1 MFAKLWEEGGEYL
14 GYDFIKMVKNDN
26 IGITEG
32 KWDQKIPKLYNVIYE
47 QPFWLSP

>member
-32 KWDQKIPKLYNVIYE
+32 WLNLDQV
-47 QPFWLSP
+47 SVT